1 MASGIYDCFKE
12 DLMDATVNLSSDTI
26 KVALLDDSH
35 AFDATDTTWAD
46 ISANEITNTS
56 GTAYTAGG
64 EALAGLTIVVSSNIA
79 RWDANDAAWTTATFS
94 AYHVV
99 LYDTTNSDSLIA
111 SIDLGGEQTV
121 TSGTFTVEWSAGG
134 ILSLT

>member
-1 MASGIYDCFKE
+1 MASGIYDDFKE
-12 DLMDATVNLSSDTI
+12 DLMDASVALDSDTI

-35 AFDATDTTWAD
+35 SFDATDSTWAD
-46 ISANEITNTS
+46 VSANEIS
-56 GTAYTAGG
+56 GTGYTAGG
-64 EALAGLTIVVSSNIA
+64 ATLAGLAIAVASNIA
-79 RWDANDAAWTTATFS
+79 RWDATDSAWTGATFS
-94 AYHVV
+94 TWHAV

-121 TSGTFTVEWSAGG
+121 STGTFTLEWAAGG